1 MVSHY
6 LGMAFGKGGVD
17 WPGGNSGGDP
27 EGGTAHNAE
36 GKGVEGEGRDS
47 HAGTGGTVFF
57 KVSNAAAAVRAAAA
71 GAHGQGRD
79 SEADAGGRSTQDGG
93 LSF

>member
-1 MVSHY
+1 MA
-6 LGMAFGKGGVD
+6 LGMEGVD
-17 WPGGNSGGDP
+17 WPGGDSAGDP
-27 EGGTAHNAE
+27 GGGTALNAE
-36 GKGVEGEGRDS
+36 GKGVEGESRDRHS
-47 HAGTGGTVFF
+47 GTGGTVFF

-79 SEADAGGRSTQDGG
+79 SEADARGRSTQDGG